1 MYSVSINRR
10 TGSADGSVLKIT
22 IKMHAKPAFVLIALG
37 VICLLQTTPTSASAN
52 HVQQLMKVFRSM
64 VQNFD
69 YTKKP
74 SYLQRAKY
82 GVQNQLRNPLV
93 QKAGN
98 LPKSAKLSDA
108 CLKQMVARVTDLEAS
123 FYASFSYNCHDHD
136 QYSMECLEAAEPKY
150 LDGLKTLADE
160 TAQCMREQQ

>member
-1 MYSVSINRR
+1 
-10 TGSADGSVLKIT
+10 
-22 IKMHAKPAFVLIALG
+22 MHAKPAFVLIALG

-64 VQNFD
+64 TQSFD

-74 SYLQRAKY
+74 FYLQRAKY

-136 QYSMECLEAAEPKY
+136 QYSMECLEAAEPEY